1 MRREPKRLIDG
12 IQVPA
17 TAAPM
22 YDAPASTYTTIS
34 AMTATN
40 TSNAVVTLTIHLVPD
55 EGAPSAANAV
65 LWQRNLSPGESRVV
79 SEAIAQTLHP
89 RGAIHAVAS
98 DASAI
103 TLVASGYET
112 VS

>member
-12 IQVPA
+12 VQVGA
-17 TAAPM
+17 TAAPL
-22 YDAPASTYTTIS
+22 YDTPANTFTTIS

-40 TSNAVVTLTIHLVPD
+40 TSNTVVALTIHLVP
-55 EGAPSAANAV
+55 EGGAADAANAV
-65 LWQRNLSPGESRVV
+65 LWQRNISPGESRVIG
-79 SEAIAQTLHP
+79 EAIAQTLHP

-98 DASAI
+98 AASTI

-112 VS
+112 VN